1 MTEQAKTEGDRH
13 TALASIR
20 VRCCIIELAAKL
32 TGDLEERSST
42 NIVNVNLDSEA
53 AQRIAAK
60 VYLARHAVLK
70 GESR

>member
-53 AQRIAAK
+53 AQRIAE